1 MRHQVIINKN
11 GQYALIARD
20 GKVLGTHPSYKKAMA
35 QEIAIELSKKRQM
48 DKTSALKQDVS
59 LKQHQKDA
67 VDFVNKNN
75 GKALFAHGTGTGK
88 TLTAI
93 ASFENLKD
101 KGKANRAL
109 VIVPAALQTNFADQG
124 VKKFTNS
131 THGAVGS
138 GSDYEIVSLEK
149 FRKNPHDIINKSG
162 ADSVIIDEMH
172 RAKSGDSKNF
182 KSLTALKDANSVKN
196 VIGLTGS
203 FVSNHP
209 REIIPLLDVVN
220 HKHGLGS
227 EQKFTGNYVAKERVE
242 GGFLKD
248 PKERLTLKNTDKLG
262 KNLSPLIHYVGHDV
276 LDDKDLPKMKISDIK
291 TQMSPEQY
299 EHYQFA
305 LSRLPKEARQR
316 IASGLPPTQAE
327 AKWIMPMITQ
337 ARLASNS
344 VKALNASKSLE
355 QAAEE
360 TPKLKKIMD
369 DVQEHIKDTPDGQ
382 AVIFTHLLN
391 SGGRELEAG
400 LKARGIDVGMY
411 SGENAKERDS
421 HVEDFRNRKKR
432 AIILTPAGNEGI
444 SLNDATFLA
453 LADHHYNPEKNWQ
466 AIARARRFGGQS
478 HREPDKREVDIRR
491 YYSEPPPPS
500 ILKRLFTKKPEK
512 GIDSWIQ
519 GIADEKDRLNND
531 LRDVVRKKK

>member
-1 MRHQVIINKN
+1 MIISRGN
-11 GQYALIARD
+11 QYELISRD
-20 GKVLGTHPSYKKAMA
+20 GKVLGTHPTYKKAMA
-35 QEIAIELSKKRQM
+35 QEVAIEISKRNKMR
-48 DKTSALKQDVS
+48 KLAALKSDVK
-59 LKQHQKDA
+59 LKPHQQDA

-93 ASFENLKD
+93 AAFENLKD
-101 KGKANRAL
+101 TGKAKKAL
-109 VIVPAALQTNFADQG
+109 VIVPASLQTNFAEQG

-131 THGAVGS
+131 SHGSIGS
-138 GSDYEIVSLEK
+138 GSNYEIVSLER
-149 FRKNPHDIINKSG
+149 FRNNPNEIIRKSG
-162 ADSVIIDEMH
+162 ADTVIVDEMH
-172 RAKSGDSKNF
+172 RAKSSDSKSF
-182 KSLTALKDANSVKN
+182 QSLNALKDAKSIKN

-209 REIIPLLDVVN
+209 KEIVPLLDVVN
-220 HKHGLGS
+220 HKHGLGN
-227 EQKFTGNYVAKERVE
+227 ERKFTGNYVDKQYIG
-242 GGFLKD
+242 GGFLKE
-248 PKERLTLKNTDKLG
+248 PRERLTLKNTDKLNQ
-262 KNLSPLIHYVGHDV
+262 NLSPLIHYVGHDV
-276 LDDKDLPKMKISDIK
+276 LDDKELPKMKITDVK

-299 EHYQFA
+299 EQYQFA
-305 LSRLPKEARQR
+305 LSRLPKEARDR
-316 IASGLPPTQAE
+316 IASGLPPTQSE

-344 VKALNASKSLE
+344 VKALNAKKTLVE
-355 QAAEE
+355 AAEE
-360 TPKLKKIMD
+360 TPKLKRIMD
-369 DVQEHIKDTPDGQ
+369 DVQDHISKTPDGQ

-391 SGGRELEAG
+391 SGGKELEAG

-421 HVEDFRNRKKR
+421 HVDDFRNRKKR
-432 AIILTPAGNEGI
+432 AIILTSAGNEGI

-491 YYSEPPPPS
+491 YYSDPPPPS
-500 ILKRLFTKKPEK
+500 GLKRIFGGKPEK